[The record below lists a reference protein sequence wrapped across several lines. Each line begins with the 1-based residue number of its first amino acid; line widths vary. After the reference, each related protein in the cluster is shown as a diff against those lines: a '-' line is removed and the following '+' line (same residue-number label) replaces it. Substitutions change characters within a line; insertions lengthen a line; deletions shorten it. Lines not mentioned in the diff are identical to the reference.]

1 MFNPNDPL
9 FWVLIAF
16 LAFVGLLIYYRVPTS
31 VGKMLDDRADVIRK
45 ELDEARKLRED
56 AQSLLADY
64 QRKAREADAEAQ
76 TIIEQAKREAELLAV
91 DARKALAESL
101 ERRSKIAEEKIA
113 RAEAQ
118 ALSEVRAT
126 AVETALAAARELLKT
141 RAGGATGDT
150 LISQS
155 IIRSQGQAQLTR
167 AYSGNNKATLA
178 RGFFYASFICRRV
191 ASAIS
196 RNRMPCC

>member
-1 MFNPNDPL
+1 MLDPNNPL
-9 FWVLIAF
+9 FWVLVAF
-16 LAFVGLLIYYRVPTS
+16 LAFAALILYYRVPAA
-31 VGKMLDDRADVIRK
+31 VGKMLDDRADAIRK

-126 AVETALAAARELLKT
+126 AVETALAAARELLKIG
-141 RAGGATGDT
+141 RAH
-150 LISQS
+150 
-155 IIRSQGQAQLTR
+155 
-167 AYSGNNKATLA
+167 
-178 RGFFYASFICRRV
+178 V
-191 ASAIS
+191 
-196 RNRMPCC
+196 

>member
-1 MFNPNDPL
+1 MLDPSNPL

-16 LAFVGLLIYYRVPTS
+16 LAFIALVIYYRVPAAI
-31 VGKMLDDRADVIRK
+31 GKMLDDRADAIRK

-56 AQSLLADY
+56 AQALLADY
-64 QRKAREADAEAQ
+64 QRKAREAETEAR
-76 TIIEQAKREAELLAV
+76 TIIDQAKREAEALAV

-113 RAEAQ
+113 RAETQ

-126 AVETALAAARELLKT
+126 AVETAVSAAHELLKT
-141 RAGGATGDT
+141 RAGGSVGDT

-155 IIRSQGQAQLTR
+155 INDL
-167 AYSGNNKATLA
+167 
-178 RGFFYASFICRRV
+178 RGKL
-191 ASAIS
+191 
-196 RNRMPCC
+196 N

>member
-1 MFNPNDPL
+1 MFDPGNPL
-9 FWVLIAF
+9 FWVLVAF
-16 LAFVGLLIYYRVPTS
+16 LTFVAVVLYYRVPAVIS
-31 VGKMLDDRADVIRK
+31 RMLDDRADAIRK

-56 AQSLLADY
+56 AQALLADY
-64 QRKAREADAEAQ
+64 QRKAREAESEAQ
-76 TIIEQAKREAELLAV
+76 TIIDQAKREAEALAA

-126 AVETALAAARELLKT
+126 AVESAVSAAQELLKT
-141 RAGGATGDT
+141 RATGSVGDK

-155 IIRSQGQAQLTR
+155 ISDL
-167 AYSGNNKATLA
+167 
-178 RGFFYASFICRRV
+178 RGKL
-191 ASAIS
+191 
-196 RNRMPCC
+196 N